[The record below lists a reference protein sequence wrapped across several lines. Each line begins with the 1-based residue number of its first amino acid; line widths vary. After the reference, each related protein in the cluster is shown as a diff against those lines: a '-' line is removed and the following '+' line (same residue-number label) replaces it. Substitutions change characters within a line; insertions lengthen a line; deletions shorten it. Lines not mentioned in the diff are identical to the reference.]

1 MINAIQDYI
10 SYLHNVKRTS
20 HNTEISYE
28 RDLKKAAVYFA
39 GQQIGDLT
47 QITATNLNSYMLYL
61 EREHMSP
68 ATVSRNGQ
76 RTQDTGRSFGAA

>member
-47 QITATNLNSYMLYL
+47 QITATNLNSYMLY
-61 EREHMSP
+61 RC
-68 ATVSRNGQ
+68 V
-76 RTQDTGRSFGAA
+76 

>member
-28 RDLKKAAVYFA
+28 RDLKKAADIL
-39 GQQIGDLT
+39 Q
-47 QITATNLNSYMLYL
+47 
-61 EREHMSP
+61 
-68 ATVSRNGQ
+68 VSRLGI
-76 RTQDTGRSFGAA
+76 